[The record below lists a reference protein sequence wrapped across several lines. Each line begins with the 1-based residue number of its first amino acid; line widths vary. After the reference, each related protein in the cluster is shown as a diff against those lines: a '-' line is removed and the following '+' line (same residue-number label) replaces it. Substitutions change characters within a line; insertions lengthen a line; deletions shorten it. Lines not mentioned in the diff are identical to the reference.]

1 MTTEVAVSA
10 LCTLLRSHVTS
21 CILRKSIRSTT
32 QIWIVTDYQ
41 YGISAAIPEMSFLY
55 ETSTVVV
62 LQNVC
67 CFFRLDIALSLLML
81 NLPWTPKYC
90 DKIDNVSIGV
100 ILGVKTCEILLSF
113 LAIIIFDSI
122 VLNSRWLLCINCF
135 TSLVSFTGFSAC
147 KESTVQ

>member
-10 LCTLLRSHVTS
+10 FCTLLRSHVTS

-32 QIWIVTDYQ
+32 QIWVVTDYQ

-67 CFFRLDIALSLLML
+67 CFFRLDIALSLL
-81 NLPWTPKYC
+81 
-90 DKIDNVSIGV
+90 
-100 ILGVKTCEILLSF
+100 
-113 LAIIIFDSI
+113 
-122 VLNSRWLLCINCF
+122 IN
-135 TSLVSFTGFSAC
+135 A
-147 KESTVQ
+147 ESTVNARIM

>member
-1 MTTEVAVSA
+1 MLHKADLKTSLTNSIAANCDHRSRGQCFVS
-10 LCTLLRSHVTS
+10 LLRSHVIS

-32 QIWIVTDYQ
+32 QIWVVTDYQ

-81 NLPWTPKYC
+81 NL
-90 DKIDNVSIGV
+90 
-100 ILGVKTCEILLSF
+100 L
-113 LAIIIFDSI
+113 
-122 VLNSRWLLCINCF
+122 
-135 TSLVSFTGFSAC
+135 
-147 KESTVQ
+147 